1 MKNTRKLTISAIMIA
16 LYVVIMYFTQSFAF
30 GPYQIRIATSIYA
43 LGFIYPFLIIPLG
56 IANFIS
62 NIVMGGLGVF
72 DMLGGALVGI
82 ITTGLCVLIRKKNL
96 NLWFIL
102 LPITF
107 GPGLIVPTWLSYLI
121 GVPYNVLA
129 VSLCI
134 GQVIPAIVG
143 VLLVKNLKGKIKE

>member
-1 MKNTRKLTISAIMIA
+1 MKNTRKMTISAIIIA

-62 NIVMGGLGVF
+62 NIIMGGLGIF
-72 DMLGGALVGI
+72 DVLGGALVGI
-82 ITTGLCVLIRKKNL
+82 IATGLCVLIKKKNI
-96 NLWFIL
+96 NPWFIL
-102 LPITF
+102 LPIIF
-107 GPGLIVPTWLSYLI
+107 IPGLIVPTWLSYLT
-121 GVPYNVLA
+121 GVPYKVLA

-134 GQVIPAIVG
+134 GQIIPAIVG
-143 VLLVKNLKGKIKE
+143 VLLVKNLKGKIRE